1 MGHFGLRSAMI
12 WKMVE
17 LQIESIEAPLLESA
31 QAASLALSLVARAQT
46 MGFLPPREGR
56 VDLDRDFLEELA
68 ALLRRQ
74 GVASRATTS
83 LAQAM
88 QAEPLNE
95 VALIDALRATLDA
108 VDASPH
114 PDGEWPPA
122 RELLG
127 DELLARL
134 LRISAS
140 SLRRY
145 ATGDRRTPDEVAW
158 RLHLLA
164 RLLAALVGSY
174 NDYGIR
180 RWFERPRGALDGAAP
195 AELLER
201 AETEDDERLERV
213 LVLAEQLTGA
223 GAAA

>member
-1 MGHFGLRSAMI
+1 
-12 WKMVE
+12 MVD
-17 LQIESIEAPLLESA
+17 LQIESIEAPLLRSA
-31 QAASLALSLVARAQT
+31 EVASLALSLVARAQT
-46 MGFLPPREGR
+46 MGFLPLREGR
-56 VDLDRDFLEELA
+56 VELDRHFLEELA
-68 ALLRRQ
+68 ELLRRR
-74 GVASRATTS
+74 GVASRATAS
-83 LAQAM
+83 LARAM
-88 QAEPLNE
+88 QEPLNDVE
-95 VALIDALRATLDA
+95 LIDALRATLDA

-114 PDGEWPPA
+114 PEGEWAPA

-145 ATGDRRTPDEVAW
+145 AAGDRRTPDEVAW
-158 RLHLLA
+158 RLHLVA

-180 RWFERPRGALDGAAP
+180 RWFDRRRSALDGATP

-201 AETEDDERLERV
+201 AETEDDERLER
-213 LVLAEQLTGA
+213 LLALAEQLTGA

>member
-1 MGHFGLRSAMI
+1 ML
-12 WKMVE
+12 E
-17 LQIESIEAPLLESA
+17 LQIESIDAPLLRSA
-31 QAASLALSLVARAQT
+31 EAASLALSLVARAQT
-46 MGFLPPREGR
+46 MGFLPPREGL
-56 VDLDRDFLEELA
+56 VELDQAFLEALTE
-68 ALLRRQ
+68 LLRRR
-74 GVASRATTS
+74 GVALRATAS
-83 LAQAM
+83 LAHAM
-88 QAEPLNE
+88 EAEPLNDVE
-95 VALIDALRATLDA
+95 LIDALRATLDA

-114 PDGEWPPA
+114 PEGEWAPA

-145 ATGDRRTPDEVAW
+145 AAADRRTPDEVAW
-158 RLHLLA
+158 RLHFVA

-180 RWFERPRGALDGAAP
+180 RWFERRRSALDGVTP
-195 AELLER
+195 AELLEH
-201 AETEDDERLERV
+201 AEAEDDERLESV
-213 LVLAEQLTGA
+213 LTLAEQLTGA

>member
-1 MGHFGLRSAMI
+1 MI
-12 WKMVE
+12 WRMVE
-17 LQIESIEAPLLESA
+17 LQIESIEVPLLESA

-46 MGFLPPREGR
+46 MGFLPLREGR
-56 VDLDRDFLEELA
+56 VELDRRFLEELA
-68 ALLRRQ
+68 ELLRRR
-74 GVASRATTS
+74 GVASRATAL
-83 LAQAM
+83 LARAIQ
-88 QAEPLNE
+88 EPLNDVE
-95 VALIDALRATLDA
+95 LIDALRATLDA

-114 PDGEWPPA
+114 PEGEWAPA

-140 SLRRY
+140 SLHRY
-145 ATGDRRTPDEVAW
+145 AAGDRRTPDEVAW
-158 RLHLLA
+158 RLHLVA

-174 NDYGIR
+174 NDYGTR
-180 RWFERPRGALDGAAP
+180 RWFERRRSALDGARP

-201 AETEDDERLERV
+201 AETEDDERLER
-213 LVLAEQLTGA
+213 LLALAEQLTGA

>member
-1 MGHFGLRSAMI
+1 
-12 WKMVE
+12 
-17 LQIESIEAPLLESA
+17 
-31 QAASLALSLVARAQT
+31 

-56 VDLDRDFLEELA
+56 VELDREFLEELA
-68 ALLRRQ
+68 ELLRRR
-74 GVASRATTS
+74 GVASRATAS

-88 QAEPLNE
+88 QAEPLNDVE
-95 VALIDALRATLDA
+95 LIDALRATLDA

-114 PDGEWPPA
+114 PAGEWAPA

-145 ATGDRRTPDEVAW
+145 AAGDRRTPDEVAW

-180 RWFERPRGALDGAAP
+180 RWFERRRSALDGATP

-201 AETEDDERLERV
+201 AEAEDDQRLERV
-213 LVLAEQLTGA
+213 LALAEQLTGA

>member
-1 MGHFGLRSAMI
+1 MI

-17 LQIESIEAPLLESA
+17 LQIESIETPLLESVE
-31 QAASLALSLVARAQT
+31 AASLALSLVARAQT

-56 VDLDRDFLEELA
+56 VELDRDFLEELA
-68 ALLRRQ
+68 ELLRRR
-74 GVASRATTS
+74 GVASMATAS
-83 LAQAM
+83 LAHAM
-88 QAEPLNE
+88 RAEPVNE
-95 VALIDALRATLDA
+95 VELVDALRATLDA
-108 VDASPH
+108 VDASPD
-114 PDGEWPPA
+114 PEGEWAPA

-145 ATGDRRTPDEVAW
+145 AAGNRRTPDEVAW
-158 RLHLLA
+158 RLHLVA

-174 NDYGIR
+174 NDYGMR
-180 RWFERPRGALDGAAP
+180 RWFERRRSALDGATP
-195 AELLER
+195 AELLDH
-201 AETEDDERLERV
+201 AETEDDERLEQV
-213 LVLAEQLTGA
+213 LALAEQLTGA

>member
-1 MGHFGLRSAMI
+1 MI
-12 WKMVE
+12 WRMVE
-17 LQIESIEAPLLESA
+17 VQIESIEAPLLESA

-46 MGFLPPREGR
+46 MGFLPQREGL
-56 VDLDRDFLEELA
+56 VELDREFLEELA
-68 ALLRRQ
+68 ELLRRR
-74 GVASRATTS
+74 GVALRATAS
-83 LAQAM
+83 LAHAM
-88 QAEPLNE
+88 EAEPLNDVE
-95 VALIDALRATLDA
+95 VIDALRATLDA

-114 PDGEWPPA
+114 PQGEWAPA

-145 ATGDRRTPDEVAW
+145 AARDRRTPDEVAW

-180 RWFERPRGALDGAAP
+180 RWFERRRSALGGATP
-195 AELLER
+195 AELLEH
-201 AETEDDERLERV
+201 AEAEDDERLERM
-213 LVLAEQLTGA
+213 LSIAEELTG
-223 GAAA
+223 

>member
-1 MGHFGLRSAMI
+1 MI
-12 WKMVE
+12 WSMVE
-17 LQIESIEAPLLESA
+17 LQIESIETPLLESA
-31 QAASLALSLVARAQT
+31 EAVSLALSLVARAQT
-46 MGFLPPREGR
+46 MGFLPVREGR
-56 VDLDRDFLEELA
+56 VELDREFVEELA
-68 ALLRRQ
+68 DLLRRR
-74 GVASRATTS
+74 GVASRATAS
-83 LAQAM
+83 LAQAL
-88 QAEPLNE
+88 QAKPLNE
-95 VALIDALRATLDA
+95 VELVDALRAILDA

-114 PDGEWPPA
+114 PEGEWAPA

-145 ATGDRRTPDEVAW
+145 AAGDRHTPDEVAW

-180 RWFERPRGALDGAAP
+180 RWFERRRSALDGVTP

-201 AETEDDERLERV
+201 AEAEDDEGLERV
-213 LVLAEQLTGA
+213 LALAEQLTGA

>member
-1 MGHFGLRSAMI
+1 
-12 WKMVE
+12 MVE
-17 LQIESIEAPLLESA
+17 LQIKSIGAPLLESA

-46 MGFLPPREGR
+46 MGFLPTREGP
-56 VDLDRDFLEELA
+56 VELDRDFLEELA
-68 ALLRRQ
+68 ELLRRR
-74 GVASRATTS
+74 GVAAVATAS
-83 LAQAM
+83 LARAM
-88 QAEPLNE
+88 QAKPLNDVE
-95 VALIDALRATLDA
+95 LIHALRATLDA

-114 PDGEWPPA
+114 PAGEWAPA

-127 DELLARL
+127 DELLSRL

-145 ATGDRRTPDEVAW
+145 AAADRRTPDEVAW

-180 RWFERPRGALDGAAP
+180 RWFERGRSALDGATP
-195 AELLER
+195 AEVFER
-201 AETEDDERLERV
+201 AEAEDDERLQRV
-213 LVLAEQLTGA
+213 LALAEQLTGA

>member
-1 MGHFGLRSAMI
+1 MI
-12 WKMVE
+12 WIMVE
-17 LQIESIEAPLLESA
+17 LQIESIEVPLLESA
-31 QAASLALSLVARAQT
+31 QAASLTLSLVARAQT
-46 MGFLPPREGR
+46 MGFLPLREGR
-56 VDLDRDFLEELA
+56 VELDREFLEELA
-68 ALLRRQ
+68 DLLRRR
-74 GVASRATTS
+74 GVAARATAS
-83 LAQAM
+83 LAHAL
-88 QAEPLNE
+88 QAEPLNDVE
-95 VALIDALRATLDA
+95 LIDALRAILDA

-114 PDGEWPPA
+114 PEGEWAPA

-158 RLHLLA
+158 RLHLVA

-180 RWFERPRGALDGAAP
+180 RWFERRRSTLDGITP

-201 AETEDDERLERV
+201 ADEEDDERLERV
-213 LVLAEQLTGA
+213 LALAEQLTGA

>member
-1 MGHFGLRSAMI
+1 MIRS
-12 WKMVE
+12 MVE
-17 LQIESIEAPLLESA
+17 LQIESIDAPLLRSPE
-31 QAASLALSLVARAQT
+31 AASLALSLVGRAQT
-46 MGFLPPREGR
+46 MGFLPLREGR
-56 VDLDRDFLEELA
+56 VELDQEFFEELA
-68 ALLRRQ
+68 ELLRRR
-74 GVASRATTS
+74 GVASRATAS
-83 LAQAM
+83 LAHALRM
-88 QAEPLNE
+88 DPLNDVE
-95 VALIDALRATLDA
+95 LIDSLRATLDA

-114 PDGEWPPA
+114 PEGEWAPA

-145 ATGDRRTPDEVAW
+145 AAADRRTPDEVAW
-158 RLHLLA
+158 RLHLVA

-180 RWFERPRGALDGAAP
+180 RWFERRRSALDGVSP

-201 AETEDDERLERV
+201 AEAEDDERLER
-213 LVLAEQLTGA
+213 LLAIAEQLTGA

>member
-1 MGHFGLRSAMI
+1 MG
-12 WKMVE
+12 E
-17 LQIESIEAPLLESA
+17 LQIESIAAPLLESPE
-31 QAASLALSLVARAQT
+31 AASLVLSLVARAQT
-46 MGFLPPREGR
+46 MGFLPLREGG
-56 VDLDRDFLEELA
+56 VELDRKLLEELA
-68 ALLRRQ
+68 DLLRRR
-74 GVASRATTS
+74 GVASRATAS
-83 LAQAM
+83 LAHAM
-88 QAEPLNE
+88 QAEPLNDVE
-95 VALIDALRATLDA
+95 LIDALRATLDA

-114 PDGEWPPA
+114 PEGEWPPA

-145 ATGDRRTPDEVAW
+145 GAGDRRTPDEVAW

-180 RWFERPRGALDGAAP
+180 RWFERSRSALDGVTP
-195 AELLER
+195 AELLEG
-201 AETEDDERLERV
+201 AEAEDDERLERV
-213 LVLAEQLTGA
+213 LALAEQLTGA

>member
-1 MGHFGLRSAMI
+1 MIRS
-12 WKMVE
+12 MVE
-17 LQIESIEAPLLESA
+17 LQIESMQAPLLESA
-31 QAASLALSLVARAQT
+31 EAASLALSLVARAQT
-46 MGFLPPREGR
+46 MGFLPQRKGPVE
-56 VDLDRDFLEELA
+56 LDRDFLVELA
-68 ALLRRQ
+68 ELIRRR
-74 GVASRATTS
+74 GVASIPTASLTHAMRAET
-83 LAQAM
+83 
-88 QAEPLNE
+88 LNDVE
-95 VALIDALRATLDA
+95 LIDALRATLDA

-114 PDGEWPPA
+114 PEGEWAPA

-145 ATGDRRTPDEVAW
+145 AAGDRRTPDEVAW
-158 RLHLLA
+158 RLHLVA

-180 RWFERPRGALDGAAP
+180 RWFERSRSALDGATP
-195 AELLER
+195 AELFER
-201 AETEDDERLERV
+201 AESEEDERLERV
-213 LVLAEQLTGA
+213 IAVAEQLTGA